1 MKNKARQFKDFL
13 KEKYRR
19 SKSKGSQLSGHAN
32 WFR

>member
-19 SKSKGSQLSGHAN
+19 TRS
-32 WFR
+32 